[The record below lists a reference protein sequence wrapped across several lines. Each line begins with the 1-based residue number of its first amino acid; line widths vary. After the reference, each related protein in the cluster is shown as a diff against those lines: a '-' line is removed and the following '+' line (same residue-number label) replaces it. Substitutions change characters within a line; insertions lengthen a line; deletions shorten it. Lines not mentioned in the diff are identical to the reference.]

1 MMTDVKQNLGGR
13 LPLLDPAA
21 MTSAQRQLFD
31 ELNKTWVVTAKQLGV
46 QATTADGRLIGP
58 FNALLLHPEISEK
71 LSDFQVAEAKYT
83 TLSKRVREVVIIA
96 VGVVWRAE
104 YELYAQT
111 ATARSLGFSDATIT
125 ALKNGDVPEEGLSA
139 DEKTA
144 TRFAHELL
152 NRHRVGDALYRQAEQ
167 AFGTKGLFDLI
178 ALIGEYQTVCGAL
191 ALFEVPVP
199 AAEKGVKPN

>member
-1 MMTDVKQNLGGR
+1 MTDADNKLGGR
-13 LPLLDPAA
+13 LPLLDPAT

-58 FNALLLHPEISEK
+58 FNALLLHPEVSEK
-71 LSDFQVAEAKYT
+71 LSDFQAAEAKYT

-96 VGVVWRAE
+96 VGAIWRAE
-104 YELYAQT
+104 YELYAQK
-111 ATARSLGFSDATIT
+111 ATARALGFSDAAIT
-125 ALKNGDVPEEGLSA
+125 ALAKGDIPEKDLSEE
-139 DEKTA
+139 EKIA
-144 TRFAHELL
+144 TRLTHELVS
-152 NRHRVGDALYRQAEQ
+152 RHRVGDALYHAAEQ

-199 AAEKGVKPN
+199 GA